1 MLKGLSFTWFVRCWV
16 AWGMCWCP
24 EIGKVDVMALQILQ
38 AWHRPP
44 IKVKSFYKKH
54 CFADLVCSPS
64 QVWSNIN
71 KINFDWFWTW
81 MPMLTSSWNNF
92 SLAGALQS
100 REMVAVL
107 CPTENKIMQ
116 LHRWWRAVPRRKY
129 SAGIGLRNA
138 RDTGGVYRLWVGET
152 QCSVKA
158 TLLPLCSR
166 TGNQVLSTCSKQV
179 VGHIQFPLFQDTFPD
194 SHGPSLLCN
203 IHLPSLL
210 SALMWVALPER
221 RHSSGADITHLVC
234 YNSSLG
240 TGRQAGTCSGV
251 REQDPHQDPVC
262 DLKSGLSWVVSKDW
276 AAWIQCGG
284 RTCDRG
290 TPWHRRL
297 TQISD
302 MWHRKFS
309 LLK

>member
-92 SLAGALQS
+92 SLAGAPQS

-129 SAGIGLRNA
+129 RAGIGLRNA

-152 QCSVKA
+152 QCSVRPHYSLCAQGLEIRCSSRAPNKLLGIYSSHYSKIHSQTAMDPLYCA
-158 TLLPLCSR
+158 T
-166 TGNQVLSTCSKQV
+166 STC
-179 VGHIQFPLFQDTFPD
+179 PLYCQ
-194 SHGPSLLCN
+194 H
-203 IHLPSLL
+203 
-210 SALMWVALPER
+210 
-221 RHSSGADITHLVC
+221 
-234 YNSSLG
+234 
-240 TGRQAGTCSGV
+240 
-251 REQDPHQDPVC
+251 
-262 DLKSGLSWVVSKDW
+262 
-276 AAWIQCGG
+276 
-284 RTCDRG
+284 
-290 TPWHRRL
+290 
-297 TQISD
+297 
-302 MWHRKFS
+302 
-309 LLK
+309 